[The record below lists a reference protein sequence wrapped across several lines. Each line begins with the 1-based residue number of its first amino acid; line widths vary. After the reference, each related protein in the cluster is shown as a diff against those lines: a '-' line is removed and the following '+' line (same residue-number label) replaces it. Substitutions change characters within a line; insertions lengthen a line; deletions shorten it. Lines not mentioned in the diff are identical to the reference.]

1 MMANF
6 DVIGAKK
13 AGYSDAE
20 IADHLSEASKFDS
33 ASARK
38 SGYSDQEII
47 KHLNPVSKFD
57 VLKGGAS
64 GLISGIAGIA
74 GQGGDLE
81 RQVRGTVLNSALNL
95 GNAGANLLRR
105 PGITPQAMQNIQA
118 VSNKAPTIMPSSQ
131 PVMQDTQRMF
141 GSPQTTGGKYAQS
154 IASMAPAVLGGGG
167 GIITR
172 GLRAIVPGVTSEA
185 AGQMTEGTKY
195 ERPARIAAALIG
207 GAGVGAAEGLGA
219 RMAADRG
226 LQTTAEGK
234 IASGNLYEQMKKE
247 GVVISKHRFDKFK
260 NDLKEKFKDNEID
273 YDLADLSKKSLN
285 LILSKKG
292 PIGFD
297 KLNLLS
303 RNASLPFE
311 AKSTASS
318 TDKKIAGDLVR
329 SIDDFVQTLDP
340 GTTGK
345 AASLLKEGKRL
356 WAKQVKS
363 GMIEREIEKAKVN
376 SGIMNIKLDE
386 ALRARFN
393 KLSNDEQRMRQF
405 TPEEQTAIKKV
416 AKGGLVPDAL
426 SVIGKL
432 APTSWASIFFNAATM
447 GGGYGSGQK
456 FALAAPAVGTVAKIA
471 ATPLTLARALEAS
484 KTVRRGGPPASVNPQ
499 AKQAG
504 AVAAY
509 LANQQGQ
516 TQ

>member
-1 MMANF
+1 MANF

-20 IADHLSEASKFDS
+20 IADHLSEANKFDS

-38 SGYSDQEII
+38 EGYSDQEII

-105 PGITPQAMQNIQA
+105 PSITPQAMQNIQA

-131 PVMQDTQRMF
+131 PVVQDTQRMF

-195 ERPARIAAALIG
+195 ERPARIAGALIG
-207 GAGVGAAEGLGA
+207 GAGIGAVEGLGA
-219 RMAADRG
+219 RMAADKR
-226 LQTTAEGK
+226 LQTTAQDRSA
-234 IASGNLYEQMKKE
+234 ASNLYEQMKQE
-247 GVVISKHRFDKFK
+247 GVVVSKQRFDKFK
-260 NDLKEKFKDNEID
+260 NDLKEKFKKSGTE
-273 YDLADLSKKSLN
+273 YKLADQSKESID

-292 PIGFD
+292 TIDFDELDLLRRTASRPFQIG
-297 KLNLLS
+297 S
-303 RNASLPFE
+303 S
-311 AKSTASS
+311 ASS
-318 TDKKIAGDLVR
+318 TDKNVAGDLVR
-329 SIDDFVQTLDP
+329 SIDDFIQTLNS

-345 AASLLKEGKRL
+345 AASLLKEGQRL
-356 WAKQVKS
+356 WAKQAKS
-363 GMIEREIEKAKVN
+363 GMIEKEIEKAKA
-376 SGIMNIKLDE
+376 SAGTMNVKLDD

-393 KLSNDEQRMRQF
+393 KLSNDEKRMGQF

-416 AKGGLVPDAL
+416 AKGGLVPDSL

-432 APTSWASIFFNAATM
+432 APTSWASIIFNAAAM
-447 GGGYGSGQK
+447 GGGYGAGQK
-456 FALAAPAVGTVAKIA
+456 LALAFPAVGTAAKIVS
-471 ATPLTLARALEAS
+471 TPLTLARALEAS

-504 AVAAY
+504 AIAAY

>member
-1 MMANF
+1 MANF

-38 SGYSDQEII
+38 EGYSDQEII

-81 RQVRGTVLNSALNL
+81 RQIRGTVLNSALNL
-95 GNAGANLLRR
+95 GNAGFNLLGR

-131 PVMQDTQRMF
+131 PVMQDTQRML
-141 GSPQTTGGKYAQS
+141 GSPQTKGGKYAQT
-154 IASMAPAVLGGGG
+154 IASMAPAAFGGGG
-167 GIITR
+167 GLVTR
-172 GLRAIVPGVTSEA
+172 AARVIVPGVASEA

-195 ERPARIAAALIG
+195 ERPARIAAALVG
-207 GAGVGAAEGLGA
+207 GAGVGAAEGVGA

-226 LQTTAEGK
+226 LQTTAEIKTAG
-234 IASGNLYEQMKKE
+234 GNLYEQMKQE
-247 GVVISKHRFDKFK
+247 GVVVSKQRFDKFK
-260 NDLKEKFKDNEID
+260 NDLKSN
-273 YDLADLSKKSLN
+273 LSKSGINHGLAKQSKESLDF
-285 LILSKKG
+285 ILSKKG
-292 PIGFD
+292 QIDFD
-297 KLNLLS
+297 ELDLLR
-303 RNASLPFE
+303 RNASRPFE
-311 AKSTASS
+311 VGSGASS
-318 TDKKIAGDLVR
+318 NDKRVAGELVR
-329 SIDDFVQTLDP
+329 SIDDFIQTLNS

-345 AASLLKEGKRL
+345 AASLLKQGQQL
-356 WAKQVKS
+356 WSKQAKS
-363 GMIEREIEKAKVN
+363 GMIEQEIEKAKAN
-376 SGIMNIKLDE
+376 AGTMNVKLDD
-386 ALRARFN
+386 ALRARFS
-393 KLSNDEQRMRQF
+393 KLSNDEKRMGQF

-416 AKGGLVPDAL
+416 AKGGLVPDSL

-432 APTSWASIFFNAATM
+432 APTSWASLIFNAAAM
-447 GGGYGSGQK
+447 GGGYGAGQK
-456 FALAAPAVGTVAKIA
+456 LALAFPAVGTAAKVVS
-471 ATPLTLARALEAS
+471 TPLTLARALEAS
-484 KTVRRGGPPASVNPQ
+484 KTVRRGAPVPRVNPQ
-499 AKQAG
+499 SRQAG